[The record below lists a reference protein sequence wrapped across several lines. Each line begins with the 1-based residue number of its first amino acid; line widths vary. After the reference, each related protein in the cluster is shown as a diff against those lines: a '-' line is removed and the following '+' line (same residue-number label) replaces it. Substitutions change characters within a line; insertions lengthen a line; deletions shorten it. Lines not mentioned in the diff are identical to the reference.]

1 MIGCC
6 DSWREAHLSRA
17 ELMKFV
23 ECEMSYED
31 YLRRMIDGGHL
42 WA

>member
-1 MIGCC
+1 V
-6 DSWREAHLSRA
+6 
-17 ELMKFV
+17 ELLRFV

-42 WA
+42 RA

>member
-1 MIGCC
+1 
-6 DSWREAHLSRA
+6 L
-17 ELMKFV
+17 LKFV

-42 WA
+42 RA